1 MKLYLIPTPIGN
13 LEDITLRA
21 LRLLK
26 EADAV
31 LCEDSRITA
40 KLLHH
45 FQIEKPMWQ
54 FHQHNEH
61 QKINSI
67 IEQLKSGK
75 TLALVSDAGTPGI
88 SDAAFLLVRNCIENN
103 IAVECLPGAT
113 SIIPALVQSGLPC
126 ERFCYEGF
134 LPHKKGRQ
142 TRLKNLA
149 EETRTIVLLESPHR
163 IVRCLQE
170 MKTFFGE
177 ERKVCVSRE
186 LSKKF
191 EENIRGSITEVLQHF
206 EKHEPK
212 GEIVLIV
219 EGKKD

>member
-13 LEDITLRA
+13 LEDITFRA

-26 EADAV
+26 EVDAI
-31 LCEDSRITA
+31 LCEDSRITS

-45 FQIEKPMWQ
+45 FQIDKPLWQ
-54 FHQHNEH
+54 YHQHNEH
-61 QKINSI
+61 QKTSAIV
-67 IEQLKSGK
+67 EQLQSGK
-75 TLALVSDAGTPGI
+75 TLALMSDAGTPGI
-88 SDAAFLLVRNCIENN
+88 SDAAYLLVKSCIENN
-103 IAVECLPGAT
+103 VPVECLPGAT
-113 SIIPALVQSGLPC
+113 SIIPALVQSGLPS

-149 EETRTIVLLESPHR
+149 EETRTMVLLESPHR
-163 IVRCLQE
+163 ILRCLQE

-206 EKHEPK
+206 ENHEPK